1 MGDVT
6 SIPRNPTRSR
16 QAREIKERK
25 MPIKREEKGLEDLKR
40 ENHRDTLYF
49 CFLAYPLHLGK
60 AVYEC

>member
-40 ENHRDTLYF
+40 EDHR
-49 CFLAYPLHLGK
+49 
-60 AVYEC
+60 EEEEREREN